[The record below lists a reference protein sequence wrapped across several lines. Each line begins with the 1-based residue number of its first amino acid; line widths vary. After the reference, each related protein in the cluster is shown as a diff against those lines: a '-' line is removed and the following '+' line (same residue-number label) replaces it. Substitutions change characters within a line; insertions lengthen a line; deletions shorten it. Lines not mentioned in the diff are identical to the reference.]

1 MMRTPLHPLTLWI
14 GAMITAVAVAINSS
28 YLFNIG
34 VVGALVLLVLIRR
47 DGSPWN
53 SSFWWALKIGAFIL
67 AIRAIFGALIGV
79 PIPGTVIF
87 TVPRLSL
94 PTWMPGIRIG
104 GDVTLERLSSS
115 IAEGLTIATIIALFG
130 AASALTSPHKLLRV
144 LPFFIYE
151 IGITLVIATTVF
163 PQLAVNV
170 RRIRTAQRMRGI
182 EKLSISSIATPL
194 LEQSLI
200 RSLQLAESM
209 DARGFGVSRKR
220 SRYRPSRWQLRDSL
234 YVASTSAIAI
244 VSFAS

>member
-1 MMRTPLHPLTLWI
+1 MRTPLHPLTLWI
-14 GAMITAVAVAINSS
+14 GAIATAAAVVINDSS
-28 YLFNIG
+28 AFNMG
-34 VVGALVLLVLIRR
+34 VMVALVALVLIRQ

-79 PIPGTVIF
+79 PIPGSVLF
-87 TVPRLSL
+87 TIPRLSL
-94 PTWMPGIRIG
+94 PSWMPGIRIG
-104 GDVTLERLSSS
+104 GDVTFERLSSS
-115 IAEGLTIATIIALFG
+115 LQEGLVIATIVGLFG

-163 PQLAVNV
+163 PQLAANV
-170 RRIRTAQRMRGI
+170 KRIRMAQKMRGI
-182 EKLSISSIATPL
+182 EKLSIASIATPL

-220 SRYRPSRWQLRDSL
+220 SRYRPTPWKVQD
-234 YVASTSAIAI
+234 IALI
-244 VSFAS
+244 GFTGALTFVSFAS